1 MEKEQSVWDIG
12 GRQDQGELFQAL
24 ETLAYFTEPSL
35 PTAFLH
41 HTHPVARKRKEQYQQ
56 GKTETA
62 TASSAEV
69 EPFLKFSR
77 LHRPLTACP
86 EGPPVLLFP
95 PVRPLFS
102 SCQPRR
108 WETAEGRADNH
119 GSTKQVTTE
128 KHCDAGL
135 SHSRSCALALAVT
148 LWEVYQK
155 HYLWH
160 LGHHYW
166 KSRISK
172 DGRGLLHQA
181 IKWMLANSSHST

>member
-77 LHRPLTACP
+77 LHRPLTARP

-119 GSTKQVTTE
+119 GSTKQVNWKTLRCWFIPFE
-128 KHCDAGL
+128 VLRSGSCRDIMRGLPKALPVASWSSLLKIQNFQRRKRSPASGHKMDAG
-135 SHSRSCALALAVT
+135 
-148 LWEVYQK
+148 
-155 HYLWH
+155 
-160 LGHHYW
+160 
-166 KSRISK
+166 
-172 DGRGLLHQA
+172 
-181 IKWMLANSSHST
+181 